1 MNNRHRQKGWPLLA
15 LLPFSL
21 QAAAASTESNATPN
35 TNKQEDT
42 LVVNASTS
50 ADSAR
55 ETGYQPHSAVTGTR
69 TDSRLLDIPQAVNV
83 VPQQVL
89 EDQAVR
95 SLDDALYNVSGITQA
110 NTLGGTQDAVMKRG
124 FGDNRDGS
132 ILRDGVRSIQ
142 ARNVTPTTER
152 VEVLKGPASMLYGW
166 GEPGGMIN
174 IISKKPELVQ
184 KTHIEGW
191 NSSFNGGGGQLDITG
206 PLSTSGL
213 AYRMI
218 VDHDETDYWR
228 NFGRNRQTTVAP
240 SLMWYGDSTT
250 VSVAYEHMEYLTPFD
265 RGTVIDS
272 RTGKPVATP
281 RERRFDEAYNATR
294 GDQDTLT
301 FQMENAINDRWKT
314 KLNYAYSRNTYNDNQ
329 ARAMS
334 LNPNTGFLTR
344 RADATQDAHSQSQ
357 NVQLTLNGDTDW
369 GGVNHQL
376 LFGFDHEADRT
387 HRGNMIRGRTNSSF
401 NIYNP
406 VYGLFPASNSVLA
419 TESDQKEDVDSTG
432 IFMQDAIRLD
442 EHWMLLGGVRYDRFD
457 VMSGKGRPFVT
468 NTDRSDSRVVPRAG
482 VVYNLTSYASLY
494 TSYSESFKPNSAI
507 NKPIG
512 EAMEPEV
519 GRSYEVGAKLDL
531 PNRITANLALF
542 DIQKRNVMVDELQT
556 INGVSETITRTAG
569 KVRSQGVEV
578 DVAGK
583 LTDGLSLIGSYA
595 FTDARVTKDPTNQ
608 GNEMANVARHTA
620 SLFLTN
626 DFGTMGL
633 HAGDDLR
640 AGIGARYVG
649 RRPGDAANSFFLD
662 DYTVADAF
670 IAYNVPINGYKVKWQ
685 LNIKNLFDKTY
696 YPSSGSSQYVSI
708 GDPREVV
715 LRASVD
721 F

>member
-42 LVVNASTS
+42 LVVNASPS
-50 ADSAR
+50 AGSAR

-69 TDSRLLDIPQAVNV
+69 TDSRLLDIPQAVNI

-228 NFGRNRQTTVAP
+228 NFGRNRQTTIAP

-250 VSVAYEHMEYLTPFD
+250 VRVAYEHMEYLTPFD

-301 FQMENAINDRWKT
+301 FQMENTINDRWKT

-401 NIYNP
+401 NVYNP

-556 INGVSETITRTAG
+556 INGVSETVTRTAG

-583 LTDGLSLIGSYA
+583 LTDNLSLIGSYA
-595 FTDARVTKDPTNQ
+595 FTDARVTADPTNQ
-608 GNEMANVARHTA
+608 GNEMGNVARHTA

-670 IAYNVPINGYKVKWQ
+670 VAYNVPINGYKVKWQ